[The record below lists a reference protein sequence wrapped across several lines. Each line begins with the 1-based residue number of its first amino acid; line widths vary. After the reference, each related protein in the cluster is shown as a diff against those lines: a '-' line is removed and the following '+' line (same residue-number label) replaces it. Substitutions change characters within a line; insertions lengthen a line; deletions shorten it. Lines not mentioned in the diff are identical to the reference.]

1 VIEHNLIYDCMKVLH
16 DGAAIYMFAATNC
29 VLRGNVARD
38 VPDTGGYGSSAYYL
52 DERST
57 GCVVERN
64 LSHARRPAHAPS
76 HGHQQHRP

>member
-1 VIEHNLIYDCMKVLH
+1 MKVLH
-16 DGAAIYMFAATNC
+16 DGAAIYLFAARNC

-38 VPDTGGYGSSAYYL
+38 IVDTGGYGASAYYL

-64 LSHARRPAHAPS
+64 LSLAGSPADPQS
-76 HGHQQHRP
+76 HGDQQRDPR